1 MESKPVLRSILA
13 ATLNMDQLDKAKPRR
28 CYLITYSQADM
39 QKFPTRES
47 FGEAVVAALTSK
59 QSKVIPQH
67 WACCLEKHSEGGNH
81 YHLSLKLT
89 GAKRWI
95 EAKRSFEEKHL
106 IIVNFSDHE
115 GYYSAYCYISKY
127 DETVFHSRGHP
138 NLDEV
143 GSPRTKRCQ
152 QSYRKRRSAGQSEE
166 KTGHAK
172 KIQRL
177 SNLEV
182 FDFIVKEE
190 IKTETELL
198 AVANEQ
204 RQEGKK
210 DLANF
215 VLSCT
220 SKSLNDLIEQ
230 TWKMRKASLTLE
242 RQKAS
247 RMDLIRE
254 AVRGDCVPS
263 CYGAWLQ
270 CAKEVLINNKVHP
283 ILFAHSVRELLVL
296 GRGKYRNVIVVGPT
310 NCGKTFLLKPLE
322 LVFKTFS
329 NPAADK
335 YAWVGAD
342 NAEIILLNDFRWSK
356 ELIEWKSFLLLLEG
370 DSVSLPAPENHFS
383 TDICINNDT
392 PSNICNFK
400 VCHHIQG

>member
-1 MESKPVLRSILA
+1 M
-13 ATLNMDQLDKAKPRR
+13 
-28 CYLITYSQADM
+28 
-39 QKFPTRES
+39 
-47 FGEAVVAALTSK
+47 
-59 QSKVIPQH
+59 
-67 WACCLEKHSEGGNH
+67 CLEKHSEGGNH

-95 EAKRSFEEKHL
+95 EAKRSFEEKHG

-215 VLSCT
+215 VLSRT

-254 AVRGDCVPS
+254 AVRGD
-263 CYGAWLQ
+263 
-270 CAKEVLINNKVHP
+270 
-283 ILFAHSVRELLVL
+283 
-296 GRGKYRNVIVVGPT
+296 
-310 NCGKTFLLKPLE
+310 
-322 LVFKTFS
+322 
-329 NPAADK
+329 
-335 YAWVGAD
+335 
-342 NAEIILLNDFRWSK
+342 
-356 ELIEWKSFLLLLEG
+356 
-370 DSVSLPAPENHFS
+370 
-383 TDICINNDT
+383 
-392 PSNICNFK
+392 
-400 VCHHIQG
+400 